1 MPRFA
6 LPGCL
11 ATGKM
16 PAFRYRART
25 VMIEFSPRLSR
36 IKLSPSTMAA
46 QRVRELRA
54 AGRDI
59 IGLTI
64 GEPDFETPAHVK
76 QAVIDAMNRNE
87 TKYPPIDG
95 IPSLKQAVQR
105 KFSRENGLDFALDQ
119 IMVGTGSKQILFN
132 TFQATVSAGDE
143 VIIPAPYWISYLDMT
158 LVADGTPVVVN
169 CGLES
174 GFKITPD
181 QLESAITKNTKWL
194 LINSPGN
201 PSGAIYS
208 RGELQALAE
217 VLRRH
222 PQVWVLSDDI
232 YEHLRFDGVEFCTM
246 AQVAPDL
253 AGRTL
258 TVNGVSKAY
267 AMTGFRLGYAAGP
280 KELVRAMIKMQS
292 QSTAGVNSLSQWAAV
307 AALEGPQEFLVD
319 RAAAFQE
326 RRDRLLEQL
335 SHVPGMTC
343 DRPQGAFYLFPRC
356 EGLLGRRTPSG
367 KTLESEQDLVLYL
380 MDEGGV
386 AVVQGEAYGLS
397 PHLRISIASSL
408 ESVVEAGRRISA
420 AVAAL
425 R

>member
-1 MPRFA
+1 
-6 LPGCL
+6 
-11 ATGKM
+11 
-16 PAFRYRART
+16 
-25 VMIEFSPRLSR
+25 MIELSPRLSR

-46 QRVRELRA
+46 QRVRELKA

-64 GEPDFETPAHVK
+64 GEPDFDTPAHVK

-95 IPSLKQAVQR
+95 IPSLKKAVQR

-169 CGLES
+169 CGIES
-174 GFKITPD
+174 GFKITPN
-181 QLESAITKNTKWL
+181 QLESAITKKTRWL

-208 RGELQALAE
+208 RSELQALAE

-253 AGRTL
+253 ADRTL

-280 KELVRAMIKMQS
+280 KALIGAMIKIQS

-307 AALEGPQEFLVD
+307 AALEGPQEFLAD

-326 RRDRLLEQL
+326 RRDRLLEL
-335 SHVPGMTC
+335 LNNVPGMTC

-408 ESVVEAGRRISA
+408 ENVVEAGRRISS

>member
-1 MPRFA
+1 
-6 LPGCL
+6 
-11 ATGKM
+11 
-16 PAFRYRART
+16 
-25 VMIEFSPRLSR
+25 MIELSPRLSR

-46 QRVRELRA
+46 QRVRELKA

-64 GEPDFETPAHVK
+64 GEPDFDTPAHVK

-105 KFSRENGLDFALDQ
+105 KFTRENGLDFALDQ

-169 CGLES
+169 CGIES
-174 GFKITPD
+174 GFKITPN
-181 QLESAITKNTKWL
+181 QLESAITKKTRWL

-208 RGELQALAE
+208 RSELQALAE

-253 AGRTL
+253 ADRTL

-280 KELVRAMIKMQS
+280 KALIGAMIKMQS

-307 AALEGPQEFLVD
+307 AALEGPQEFLAD

-326 RRDRLLEQL
+326 RRDRLLEL
-335 SHVPGMTC
+335 LNNVPGMTC

-356 EGLLGRRTPSG
+356 EGLLGRRTLSG

-408 ESVVEAGRRISA
+408 ENVVEAGRRISS

>member
-1 MPRFA
+1 
-6 LPGCL
+6 
-11 ATGKM
+11 
-16 PAFRYRART
+16 
-25 VMIEFSPRLSR
+25 MIELSPRLSR

-46 QRVRELRA
+46 QRVRELKA

-64 GEPDFETPAHVK
+64 GEPDFDTPAHVK

-105 KFSRENGLDFALDQ
+105 KFTRENGLYFALDQ

-169 CGLES
+169 CGIES
-174 GFKITPD
+174 GFKITPN
-181 QLESAITKNTKWL
+181 QLESAITKKTRWL

-208 RGELQALAE
+208 RSELQALAE

-253 AGRTL
+253 ADRTL

-280 KELVRAMIKMQS
+280 KALIGAMIKMQS

-307 AALEGPQEFLVD
+307 AALEGPQEFLAD

-326 RRDRLLEQL
+326 RRDRLLEL
-335 SHVPGMTC
+335 LNNVPGMTC

-408 ESVVEAGRRISA
+408 ENVVEAGRRISS